1 MVAKF
6 ASSRKIADPSPSPVL
21 DQSRDRNRVQSRDLS
36 RDLSLAPNP
45 AAAPRASRRPSAA
58 APAAR
63 HLAMTRLR
71 LSPERR
77 RRREKRRPEQIAP
90 IVSSAVDTSEYSTD
104 VDALNHFRKL
114 THRNQFL
121 ILYLAI
127 DCYSVEWICPSELA
141 GLSLSCQL
149 SLLLFSKNCF

>member
-71 LSPERR
+71 LPPERR
-77 RRREKRRPEQIAP
+77 RRKKKRPERIAL
-90 IVSSAVDTSEYSTD
+90 IFSSAVDTSEYNTD

-149 SLLLFSKNCF
+149 SLLLFSKICF

>member
-6 ASSRKIADPSPSPVL
+6 ASSRRIADPSPSPVL

-58 APAAR
+58 APAAHHR
-63 HLAMTRLR
+63 EMTRPR
-71 LSPERR
+71 LPPKW
-77 RRREKRRPEQIAP
+77 RRREKRRPERIAP
-90 IVSSAVDTSEYSTD
+90 IFSSAVDTSEFSTD
-104 VDALNHFRKL
+104 VDVLNHFRKL

-149 SLLLFSKNCF
+149 SLLLFSKICF